1 MCITNSTAPLSSHA
15 LARND
20 ELKRYLSANEDS
32 CQLVTKSSEQWPEV
46 HFFDGKSLDIMLGE
60 NSDDGLWSKLADI
73 VISNPPHGLSWMFN
87 HPMSNEM
94 RRAIVEKA
102 YNPETLKYLF
112 PDHLS
117 DILALRGLLSGGVLR
132 HCLVKRHRVNY
143 GVARPGK
150 KRLAVPFRF
159 ADTPD
164 DRSEFA
170 HPDCAIA
177 FTVLSYYYDGL
188 SRKEVMQTLEALM
201 GMSDSAQ
208 RKFYSKWLEISSDR
222 MDEVGASI
230 AESLN
235 CVDKIDLTNEVQMA
249 NLYDVFSKN
258 MFTVDFYLNYCV
270 FPTETDQFESR

>member
-1 MCITNSTAPLSSHA
+1 
-15 LARND
+15 
-20 ELKRYLSANEDS
+20 
-32 CQLVTKSSEQWPEV
+32 
-46 HFFDGKSLDIMLGE
+46 MLGE
-60 NSDDGLWSKLADI
+60 NSDDGLLSKLADA
-73 VISNPPHGLSWMFN
+73 VVSNPPHELNWMKN
-87 HPMSNEM
+87 HSMAHEIKK
-94 RRAIVEKA
+94 AIVEKA
-102 YNPETLKYLF
+102 YNPKHLENLSA
-112 PDHLS
+112 DHSS
-117 DILALRGLLSGGVLR
+117 DVLALRGLLSGGVLR

-188 SRKEVMQTLEALM
+188 SKEEVMQTLEALM
-201 GMSDSAQ
+201 GMGSIAQ
-208 RKFYSKWLEISSDR
+208 RSFYKKWLDISSDK
-222 MDEVGASI
+222 MEEVGPVV
-230 AESLN
+230 AESLD
-235 CVDKIDLTNEVQMA
+235 CIEKIDLTNEVQMA

-270 FPTETDQFESR
+270 FLTETDQFESR